1 MTKIIAL
8 LLVGAAT
15 SASAQVYRW
24 VDEKGR
30 VNYSNATPPAG
41 AKATIVDAQA
51 KPGPPAPD
59 TQDCYTLRCQG
70 ERLEQRLARREQ
82 LESRAYAER
91 IAATPR
97 PPRGLEFRKY
107 MWLERGMSEG
117 EFLTIAGAPDILTH
131 EFVDWV
137 QDSYLL
143 RRAFREGED
152 VLVFNRFWRADPARA
167 KTRGGTGLGLSIAV
181 EDTELHEGKL
191 RELASHE
198 I

>member
-131 EFVDWV
+131 EGWDGGRSYIYMPTPGDPFVTTV
-137 QDSYLL
+137 VISGG
-143 RRAFREGED
+143 RI
-152 VLVFNRFWRADPARA
+152 
-167 KTRGGTGLGLSIAV
+167 RGIERV
-181 EDTELHEGKL
+181 RKF
-191 RELASHE
+191 
-198 I
+198 

>member
-30 VNYSNATPPAG
+30 VNYSNATPRAG
-41 AKATIVDAQA
+41 ATATIVDAPA
-51 KPGPPAPD
+51 NPGPPAPD

-131 EFVDWV
+131 EGWDGGRSYIYMPTPGDPFVTTV
-137 QDSYLL
+137 VISGG
-143 RRAFREGED
+143 RI
-152 VLVFNRFWRADPARA
+152 
-167 KTRGGTGLGLSIAV
+167 RGIERV
-181 EDTELHEGKL
+181 RKF
-191 RELASHE
+191 
-198 I
+198 

>member
-51 KPGPPAPD
+51 NPGPPAPD

-82 LESRAYAER
+82 LESRATPNALRPRRGRREAWNFANTCGSS
-91 IAATPR
+91 AA
-97 PPRGLEFRKY
+97 
-107 MWLERGMSEG
+107 
-117 EFLTIAGAPDILTH
+117 
-131 EFVDWV
+131 
-137 QDSYLL
+137 
-143 RRAFREGED
+143 
-152 VLVFNRFWRADPARA
+152 
-167 KTRGGTGLGLSIAV
+167 
-181 EDTELHEGKL
+181 
-191 RELASHE
+191 
-198 I
+198 

>member
-1 MTKIIAL
+1 MSKVLAL
-8 LLVGAAT
+8 LLLGAAT
-15 SASAQVYRW
+15 TASAQVYRW

-51 KPGPPAPD
+51 KPGPPALD

-70 ERLEQRLARREQ
+70 ERLEQRLARREE
-82 LESRAYAER
+82 LESRAFAER

-131 EFVDWV
+131 EGWDGGRSYIYMPTPGDPFVTTV
-137 QDSYLL
+137 VISGG
-143 RRAFREGED
+143 RI
-152 VLVFNRFWRADPARA
+152 
-167 KTRGGTGLGLSIAV
+167 RGIERV
-181 EDTELHEGKL
+181 RKF
-191 RELASHE
+191 
-198 I
+198 